1 MLWSETCLRGK
12 IATLVFGANVGIA
25 PQLKQK
31 RNSCAGKKWRRF
43 AVLFFGYICLEPSNF
58 AKFLRTPFLIE
69 HLLLLELTHDLM
81 ISISISW
88 GMLLGKGVFE

>member
-43 AVLFFGYICLEPSNF
+43 AVLFFGYICLEPSNNF
-58 AKFLRTPFLIE
+58 VGITEAVARRCSVEKMFLEILRNF
-69 HLLLLELTHDLM
+69 
-81 ISISISW
+81 
-88 GMLLGKGVFE
+88 